1 MTKLRE
7 ITPENP
13 FRIGTRASPLA
24 MVQAHM
30 AADALRAA
38 HGWSEAHIKL
48 VPMVASGDK
57 VLDRAL
63 AEVGGK
69 ALWTKELDRALG
81 EGAIDCAVHS
91 MKDVE
96 TIRPSLFTVA
106 AMLPRADGHD
116 RLIGAASLTDLPM
129 GAVVGTASPRRTAQI
144 LRVRPD
150 LKIAL
155 IRGNVATRL
164 ARVEA
169 GEFAA
174 TLLAAAGLDRLGQGD
189 VGVEVPFDQM
199 LPAPSQGAVGIECH
213 RDDVT
218 AFAFIAAIDHKP
230 TSHVVHVERAFLAG
244 LNADCHSPVAARA
257 VVGGDG
263 GDSYKLTARL
273 YSADGSDMEEG
284 QVTAPLGDAGPAA
297 ALAQT
302 LLSRAPDSIRT
313 LFPQP

>member
-1 MTKLRE
+1 MTELRE

-13 FRIGTRASPLA
+13 LRIGTRASPLA

-30 AADALRAA
+30 AADALKAA
-38 HGWSEAHIKL
+38 HGWSDAHVRL

-81 EGAIDCAVHS
+81 EGDIDCSVHS

-96 TIRPSLFTVA
+96 TIRPTAFTVA

-116 RLIGAASLTDLPM
+116 RLIGAESLEALPR
-129 GAVVGTASPRRTAQI
+129 GAIVGTASPRRTAQI
-144 LRVRPD
+144 LRVRSD
-150 LKIAL
+150 LRIAL

-164 ARVEA
+164 ARVKS

-189 VGVEVPFDQM
+189 VGVEVPFDHM
-199 LPAPSQGAVGIECH
+199 LPAPSQGAVGIEC
-213 RDDVT
+213 RAEDN
-218 AFAFIAAIDHKP
+218 AIRALIAAIDDTA
-230 TSHVVHVERAFLAG
+230 TSHAVRAERAFLYG
-244 LNADCHSPVAARA
+244 LGADCHSPVAARA
-257 VVGGDG
+257 VVS
-263 GDSYKLTARL
+263 GDSYTLIARI
-273 YSADGSDMEEG
+273 YSADGAAMEEG
-284 QVTAPLGDAGPAA
+284 ELTAPAGDTLSAE
-297 ALAQT
+297 ALAEAMLT
-302 LLSRAPDSIRT
+302 RAPESIRR
-313 LFPQP
+313 LFPAP